1 LFVYTSW
8 SYESITLVEPEWD
21 KDISKLL
28 FGFSIEVDL
37 NFNKVFS
44 TVFLPSPILNTM
56 NIIFEYGWF
65 LIINGVN
72 STVSVEEL
80 IAFSKELELEI
91 AHAIFDVGLK
101 VSSPK
106 LLLALMPEVESLSTG
121 KKLCIISRLFILY
134 LIL

>member
-1 LFVYTSW
+1 M
-8 SYESITLVEPEWD
+8 EDE
-21 KDISKLL
+21 
-28 FGFSIEVDL
+28 
-37 NFNKVFS
+37 S
-44 TVFLPSPILNTM
+44 TVPTRSGKRRRNTDINSDGVESEPSPS
-56 NIIFEYGWF
+56 E
-65 LIINGVN
+65 IINGDN

-80 IAFSKELELEI
+80 TAFSKELELEI

>member
-1 LFVYTSW
+1 M
-8 SYESITLVEPEWD
+8 EDE
-21 KDISKLL
+21 
-28 FGFSIEVDL
+28 
-37 NFNKVFS
+37 S
-44 TVFLPSPILNTM
+44 TVPTRSGKRRRNTDKNSDGVESEPSPS
-56 NIIFEYGWF
+56 E
-65 LIINGVN
+65 IINGVN

-121 KKLCIISRLFILY
+121 KKLCIISRLFINLLNSLNY
-134 LIL
+134 RTYKITSTKVSNASYKK

>member
-1 LFVYTSW
+1 M
-8 SYESITLVEPEWD
+8 EDE
-21 KDISKLL
+21 
-28 FGFSIEVDL
+28 
-37 NFNKVFS
+37 S
-44 TVFLPSPILNTM
+44 TVPTRSEKRRRNTDKNSDGVESEPSPS
-56 NIIFEYGWF
+56 E
-65 LIINGVN
+65 IINGVN

-121 KKLCIISRLFILY
+121 KKLCIISRLFINLLDSLNY
-134 LIL
+134 RTYKITSAKVSNASYKK

>member
-1 LFVYTSW
+1 MYTGFRVFIAVVESNSFVRM
-8 SYESITLVEPEWD
+8 EDE
-21 KDISKLL
+21 
-28 FGFSIEVDL
+28 
-37 NFNKVFS
+37 S
-44 TVFLPSPILNTM
+44 TVPTRSGKRRRNTDKNSDGVESEPSPS
-56 NIIFEYGWF
+56 E
-65 LIINGVN
+65 IINGVN

>member
-1 LFVYTSW
+1 M
-8 SYESITLVEPEWD
+8 ED
-21 KDISKLL
+21 D
-28 FGFSIEVDL
+28 
-37 NFNKVFS
+37 S
-44 TVFLPSPILNTM
+44 TVPTRSGKRRRNTDKNSDGVESEPSPS
-56 NIIFEYGWF
+56 E
-65 LIINGVN
+65 IINGVN

-121 KKLCIISRLFILY
+121 NKLYIISRLFINLLDSLNY
-134 LIL
+134 RAYKITSTEVSNASYKK